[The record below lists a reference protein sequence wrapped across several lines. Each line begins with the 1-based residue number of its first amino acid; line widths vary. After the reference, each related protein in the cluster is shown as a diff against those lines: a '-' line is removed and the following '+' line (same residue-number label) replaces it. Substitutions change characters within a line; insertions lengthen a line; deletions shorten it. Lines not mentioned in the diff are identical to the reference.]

1 MSDEGTIL
9 CWVIY
14 DPVSGEIVMQ
24 CSSRKEAREL
34 AGRDGRIAV
43 VRASH

>member
-1 MSDEGTIL
+1 MNSEGKVI

-14 DPVSGEIVMQ
+14 DPASGEIVMQ
-24 CSSRKEAREL
+24 CNSRKEAREL
-34 AGRDGRIAV
+34 AGKDGKIGV